1 MIACS
6 HVLYIAESNEKYLR
20 YSSKAFDIK
29 VLLQQAICF
38 VSILN
43 RYISQTNELIIKV
56 NV

>member
-6 HVLYIAESNEKYLR
+6 HVLYIVDSNQKYLR
-20 YSSKAFDIK
+20 YPSKAFEIN
-29 VLLQQAICF
+29 VLLQQSICF

-43 RYISQTNELIIKV
+43 RCISQTNELKIKV